1 MPHCDYALFTCDFY
15 FQDNVDMEAINDA
28 FYLEACI
35 YQILKHYIRDK
46 PYYINMVELF
56 HDVSTVI
63 HFINNPQTHLI
74 LTLN

>member
-1 MPHCDYALFTCDFY
+1 
-15 FQDNVDMEAINDA
+15 MEAINDA